1 MAEHYLDDS
10 QAHAFWDNSFPPR
23 LEIESGDTVTF
34 DCREPLDNQVTP
46 DSGPEIWATWDR
58 SRAHALCG
66 PVYVKGS
73 QPGDTLEVEVLNF
86 EHKGWGWTGSA
97 GGLLRAEFGEPFLLH
112 WHLEGDSCF
121 FRDSNKVEVP
131 FEPFCGVMG
140 VAPAEVGRFN
150 TLPARSNGG
159 NVDIRGLT
167 TGARVFLPVLVEG
180 ALFSTGDC
188 HAAQGEGEV
197 CVTAI
202 EAPMRVTLRF
212 HLRKDLAIKELQFM
226 TPSPLTRADSA
237 GYYCT
242 TAHGEDL
249 LVNAQNAVRYMIDW
263 LEQTYGFSHSQAYCL
278 CSVAG
283 DLKISPIPINVR
295 VVSFYMPLSIFKD
308 SR

>member
-1 MAEHYLDDS
+1 
-10 QAHAFWDNSFPPR
+10 
-23 LEIESGDTVTF
+23 
-34 DCREPLDNQVTP
+34 
-46 DSGPEIWATWDR
+46 
-58 SRAHALCG
+58 
-66 PVYVKGS
+66 
-73 QPGDTLEVEVLNF
+73 
-86 EHKGWGWTGSA
+86 
-97 GGLLRAEFGEPFLLH
+97 
-112 WHLEGDSCF
+112 
-121 FRDSNKVEVP
+121 
-131 FEPFCGVMG
+131 MG
-140 VAPAEVGRFN
+140 VAPAETGRFN
-150 TLPARSNGG
+150 TLPPRSNGG
-159 NVDIRGLT
+159 NVDIRSLT

-263 LEQTYGFSHSQAYCL
+263 LEQTYGFSYSQAYSL

-283 DLKISPIPINVR
+283 DLKISSIPIDVR
-295 VVSFYMPLSIFKD
+295 VVSFYMPLSIFKG